1 MNWKISVLSLS
12 AWAVGLV
19 SCGGPDGRT
28 GEDVPVVEIDL
39 GQKPMADSAAAAV
52 FRNPSY
58 VVLNGVMIGTITQM
72 LDWDD
77 RYVIFDRKQ
86 NYVCLFDTTGQFIR
100 QVGQAGKGPREY
112 VHLSCIGFDIDND
125 LLMLYADQPD
135 KIIYYDR
142 EGKFVKEEPNRSG
155 VVFNRGIV
163 ARNGQMYGVQSA
175 NRGESGHTLFRIDK
189 DGGAI
194 PFLPF
199 KDWPASISRGIYMTT
214 ADSGRV
220 WISRPFDNRVYCL
233 DPEAEGPKTIYAFD
247 FGRGNMP
254 EGYVAGQ
261 DDYSVIMR
269 AEEEQKVYHV
279 TKLSRLGRYLF
290 FTAAGGDGWLLDVP
304 TGGVQKL
311 ATVPATGVLQLEIWS
326 YMPLEYQ
333 QNKAVLQILP
343 MDVVED
349 GNAAR
354 LPVVDSLNREN
365 VEFQNPILVI
375 YEVEN

>member
-1 MNWKISVLSLS
+1 MPTVRLSMDEAPL
-12 AWAVGLV
+12 ADTAA
-19 SCGGPDGRT
+19 GR
-28 GEDVPVVEIDL
+28 L
-39 GQKPMADSAAAAV
+39 

-58 VVLNGVMIGTITQM
+58 VMLRGRMLGSISQL
-72 LDWDD
+72 LDWRD

-86 NYVCLFDTTGQFIR
+86 NNVYLFDTTGQFIR

-125 LLMLYADQPD
+125 WLMLYADQPD
-135 KIIYYDR
+135 KILYYDR

-155 VVFNRGIV
+155 IVFNRGITG
-163 ARNGQMYGVQSA
+163 RNGQVYGVQSA
-175 NRGESGHTLFRIDK
+175 NRGETGHTLFRIDK
-189 DGGAI
+189 DGGVI

-199 KDWPASISRGIYMTT
+199 KDWPASISRGSYMTA
-214 ADSGRV
+214 ADSGV
-220 WISRPFDNRVYCL
+220 LWISRPFDNRVYRL
-233 DPEAEGPKTIYAFD
+233 DPEADGPKTIYAFD

-261 DDYSVIMR
+261 DDYSAIMR

-290 FTAAGGDGWLLDVP
+290 FTATGGDGWLLDVS

-311 ATVPATGVLQLEIWS
+311 ATVPATGGLQLEIWS

-343 MDVVED
+343 MDAVED